1 MPQCEFNRFSNLS
14 KYNSRGQHVLIQ
26 RAAITVL
33 AVKLGVVMV
42 THALISTNVAQDS
55 MIALRLLIVRI
66 PKGVSVVAVGVD
78 IEEVEG

>member
-1 MPQCEFNRFSNLS
+1 
-14 KYNSRGQHVLIQ
+14 
-26 RAAITVL
+26 
-33 AVKLGVVMV
+33 MV

-66 PKGVSVVAVGVD
+66 PKGVSAVVVEVH